1 MSRRWLR
8 VVPNPH
14 GERRPH
20 AYLAL
25 RRQRSTEQVHRL
37 LRNRQPQSGTFRLL
51 ATLPLHLTELIED
64 VRQVFGRDT
73 DARVSNGQ
81 LGIAIDVELVAR
93 GETAPFTEIDR
104 RQKAIR
110 LIDERSD

>member
-1 MSRRWLR
+1 MAQSSPQSARC
-8 VVPNPH
+8 
-14 GERRPH
+14 RPH

-51 ATLPLHLTELIED
+51 ALPLHLTELIED
-64 VRQVFGRDT
+64 VPQVFGRDI

-81 LGIAIDVELVAR
+81 LGIAIDASQ
-93 GETAPFTEIDR
+93 
-104 RQKAIR
+104 RQC
-110 LIDERSD
+110 DDPSVPHRSDGAVSMTRM